1 MKLLLA
7 LGMGLLAVGL
17 FGLGGA
23 WSLLG
28 VLFFF
33 LLALLFDDA
42 DRPNEPENLSPQ
54 A

>member
-1 MKLLLA
+1 MRTA
-7 LGMGLLAVGL
+7 LTLGIGLLAVWL
-17 FGLGGA
+17 FSLGGA

-28 VLFFF
+28 VLLFF